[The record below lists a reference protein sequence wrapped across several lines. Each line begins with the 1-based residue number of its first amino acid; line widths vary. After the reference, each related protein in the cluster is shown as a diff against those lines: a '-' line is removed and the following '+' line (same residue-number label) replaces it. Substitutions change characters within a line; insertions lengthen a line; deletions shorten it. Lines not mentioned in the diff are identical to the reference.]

1 MKIEIER
8 KKTRKQKKEKLETLG
23 RPADFSIEE
32 YMNKRAH
39 NKTKCNE
46 TRATQIFVC

>member
-1 MKIEIER
+1 MKIEIELR
-8 KKTRKQKKEKLETLG
+8 KTRKQKKESLETLG
-23 RPADFSIEE
+23 RPTDVSIEE
-32 YMNKRAH
+32 YTKKRAH